1 MEGYVGRFGILK
13 ALGFHV
19 PVLTY
24 ALVSGVRRRCKDIAK
39 NGASTSGKYD
49 IYRCNAQCDLQSEPG
64 FVSALI
70 QSFSLRKKANFAMT
84 QSNDEMEWTL

>member
-1 MEGYVGRFGILK
+1 MKKCMSGDLGYSKHQVSMYLSY
-13 ALGFHV
+13 
-19 PVLTY
+19 T
-24 ALVSGVRRRCKDIAK
+24 LVSGVRRRCKDIAK

-70 QSFSLRKKANFAMT
+70 QSFSLGKKANFAMT